1 MKTLVISNLSL
12 SNLNLNLI
20 FVCSNSN
27 SNFSSSYKFSLCHS
41 VKKNYYS
48 NNSLIKI
55 TKPLDLEIRSIT
67 VYIPKNILKYNIPLD
82 LEIRSITIYV
92 KKDIIKYTR
101 PFNSYNVIKSFSVY
115 VKDKKYIKDII
126 PLYKY
131 NLSRDI
137 LNLDSKYIIKFI
149 TTSYKKH
156 KDILDLCN
164 ATDKN
169 LKDSQRFYNADQNNN
184 INTKYLNILWL
195 FVIVLSFSAP
205 SLIYTMTGVNI
216 YDQYTISE
224 SIYSK
229 YFTNIRI
236 TCAMAFWYSI
246 FYLWLSNVD
255 RLKLSIFNKPIL
267 WAPLFVGLDNK
278 KKWPELNENEISL
291 SAKFS
296 AEDNQ
301 NKTLNT
307 DSYSERIGIPTDS
320 YSERIGIPIPGCK
333 NTNYSRPDFG
343 PYWDSDSPETS
354 MGTSLES
361 VYEGHR
367 KIKFD
372 NNNDVKEIP
381 GSVSADAKRE
391 WHKGIKKLFKL
402 NKKEQRKE
410 WDTNKID
417 NSYSADF
424 CAFNSFSG
432 KRVTLYDKFIA
443 NNKWNEYYKKD

>member
-184 INTKYLNILWL
+184 INTKYLNIL
-195 FVIVLSFSAP
+195 
-205 SLIYTMTGVNI
+205 
-216 YDQYTISE
+216 
-224 SIYSK
+224 
-229 YFTNIRI
+229 
-236 TCAMAFWYSI
+236 
-246 FYLWLSNVD
+246 
-255 RLKLSIFNKPIL
+255 
-267 WAPLFVGLDNK
+267 
-278 KKWPELNENEISL
+278 
-291 SAKFS
+291 
-296 AEDNQ
+296 
-301 NKTLNT
+301 
-307 DSYSERIGIPTDS
+307 
-320 YSERIGIPIPGCK
+320 
-333 NTNYSRPDFG
+333 
-343 PYWDSDSPETS
+343 
-354 MGTSLES
+354 
-361 VYEGHR
+361 
-367 KIKFD
+367 
-372 NNNDVKEIP
+372 
-381 GSVSADAKRE
+381 
-391 WHKGIKKLFKL
+391 
-402 NKKEQRKE
+402 
-410 WDTNKID
+410 
-417 NSYSADF
+417 
-424 CAFNSFSG
+424 
-432 KRVTLYDKFIA
+432 
-443 NNKWNEYYKKD
+443 